1 MRIGAEGLIRD
12 FLFAVRPSPP
22 NSIED
27 GYEDAENVYPTTCI
41 NSHRKNS
48 CMSNSSL
55 KSTRCHKIK
64 AALICKTTH
73 CITILVVSDN
83 DSDALS
89 SSYESYEEDEEERS
103 PGVQLTHQWPSDE
116 SSMPPARDCRIC
128 AFLLR
133 KKRFGQW
140 AKQLT
145 VIRENRLQVSMQ
157 SCFSIRAPSL
167 QSLLFFG
174 LISVPFLSAVL

>member
-1 MRIGAEGLIRD
+1 MKIQKTNTPLPAQTYVAKTPVRTPTCFQDHRINTAFFQQIKLT
-12 FLFAVRPSPP
+12 FSLSVSLVA
-22 NSIED
+22 
-27 GYEDAENVYPTTCI
+27 PT
-41 NSHRKNS
+41 
-48 CMSNSSL
+48 
-55 KSTRCHKIK
+55 
-64 AALICKTTH
+64 
-73 CITILVVSDN
+73 DN

-103 PGVQLTHQWPSDE
+103 PGVRLTHQWPSDE

-145 VIRENRLQVSMQ
+145 VIRDNRLQVR
-157 SCFSIRAPSL
+157 CCTFSSSL
-167 QSLLFFG
+167 KNVLYLSIFLLFLFY
-174 LISVPFLSAVL
+174 LTRTTCCSLCSVIRVPRTSPPTWTCCCPNAL

>member
-1 MRIGAEGLIRD
+1 MKTVFFFTA
-12 FLFAVRPSPP
+12 
-22 NSIED
+22 N
-27 GYEDAENVYPTTCI
+27 
-41 NSHRKNS
+41 
-48 CMSNSSL
+48 
-55 KSTRCHKIK
+55 KIHFILSV
-64 AALICKTTH
+64 AAL
-73 CITILVVSDN
+73 SDN

-103 PGVQLTHQWPSDE
+103 PGVTHQWPSDE

-145 VIRENRLQVSMQ
+145 VIRENRLQVSVIFRKTCNQ
-157 SCFSIRAPSL
+157 DTFTPSATL
-167 QSLLFFG
+167 LLFFN
-174 LISVPFLSAVL
+174 L